1 MKINKTKFWWIILII
16 LLFPMLLLAS
26 IGVLYFINQNYF
38 DNENIEATYMFSLM
52 IAAVGEI
59 AVIYFLKKVK
69 KNVTF

>member
-16 LLFPMLLLAS
+16 LLFPMLFLAS

-38 DNENIEATYMFSLM
+38 DNEIIEATYMFSLL

>member
-1 MKINKTKFWWIILII
+1 MKINKTKFWWIILTI

-38 DNENIEATYMFSLM
+38 DNENIEATYTFSLM

>member
-16 LLFPMLLLAS
+16 LLFPMLFLAS

-38 DNENIEATYMFSLM
+38 DKENIEATYTFSLM
-52 IAAVGEI
+52 IAAVGEV
-59 AVIYFLKKVK
+59 AGIYFLQKVK